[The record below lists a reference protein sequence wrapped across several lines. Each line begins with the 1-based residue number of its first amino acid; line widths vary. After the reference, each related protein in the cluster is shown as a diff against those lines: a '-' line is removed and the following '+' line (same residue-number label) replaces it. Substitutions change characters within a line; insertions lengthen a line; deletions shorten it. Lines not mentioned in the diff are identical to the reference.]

1 MIADAMHKVVYRDYR
16 IQLALLLRISSN
28 ASDQDIH
35 EQIEAGLLPDS
46 VVGLCG
52 IGAIGPS
59 ERNQIIPLR
68 TLKVRLA
75 TRQRLTLHES
85 NRVFRFAHIIA
96 LAVTLFGSHEKAKH
110 WLSKPQKRLMGQV
123 PFAML
128 STYSGTRLVEELL
141 IQAAEGITY

>member
-1 MIADAMHKVVYRDYR
+1 MIADAIHKTAYCDYR
-16 IQLALLLRISSN
+16 IELALLLRISSN

-35 EQIEAGLLPDS
+35 EQIEAGLLAES
-46 VVGLCG
+46 VVALCD
-52 IGAIGPS
+52 IGAIGPAQ
-59 ERNQIIPLR
+59 RNQLIPLK
-68 TLKVRLA
+68 TLKARLA

-96 LAVTLFGSHEKAKH
+96 LAVTLFRSHEKAKR
-110 WLSKPQKRLMGQV
+110 WLSKPQKRLMEQA

-141 IQAAEGITY
+141 IQVAEGITC